1 MTRTRDLQAETN
13 RVEELVSAL
22 IPHLLTQRGLHPSLD
37 ICATPNDALLE
48 VMTDRLNQQQQFGI
62 VEQCRRSTVGFSMVT
77 QSVETV
83 FVVSVDRFEHAWKG
97 IRGEIFDFASWLA
110 TSE

>member
-1 MTRTRDLQAETN
+1 M
-13 RVEELVSAL
+13 
-22 IPHLLTQRGLHPSLD
+22 D
-37 ICATPNDALLE
+37 ICATPNNALLE
-48 VMTDRLNQQQQFGI
+48 VMTDRLSQQQQQFGI

-110 TSE
+110 AGE